1 MPNYK
6 KLRLLMVERR
16 LEWKDISTIFS
27 FSTHTISRLKNDQIV
42 SLETLIRLCSYFN
55 CNIGDIMDINI
66 IN

>member
-1 MPNYK
+1 MPNYT
-6 KLRLLMVERR
+6 KLRILMVEHR
-16 LEWKDISTIFS
+16 LEWKDISAIFR